1 MTRSSSSSAVMCSSE
16 ERNSSMDCLTSM
28 DGFLLGFYPLADAV
42 QTEPGFA
49 DLRYETDSLGDS
61 LPSLGTLP
69 ALTHCANES
78 RPSGTQSG
86 AALSTRR
93 GVIRIIATSGF
104 SL

>member
-1 MTRSSSSSAVMCSSE
+1 
-16 ERNSSMDCLTSM
+16 MDCLTSI
-28 DGFLLGFYPLADAV
+28 DGFFPGFYPLADAV

-49 DLRYETDSLGDS
+49 DLSYETV
-61 LPSLGTLP
+61 LP

-78 RPSGTQSG
+78 RPSGIQSG
-86 AALSTRR
+86 AALSPRK